1 MDTTPARHHCQ
12 HCCLSDRHHPW
23 TPANT
28 ITHPSTSIIGI
39 AHPLHYGPICNITP
53 KNAYCQSGERSVKQY
68 TADSAWL
75 CNQWCPAFL
84 GNWSASNCKWRPS
97 GKIWGVPNMSKL
109 KRWSNMDSSLDRGW
123 LHFDQQWMSCSLPS
137 ACTTS
142 AKSWFLPKFGKV
154 SHTHCTINYAYDIHS
169 PIFIYYTQLCN
180 SAYMFV
186 CSSQVV
192 STIRISRFQMQTCL
206 WSIVLLQR
214 SALTII
220 IIINAIQAESSRNNT
235 QLFGLWH
242 GTHKHTHTHTHTHI

>member
-28 ITHPSTSIIGI
+28 ITHPSTSIIAI

-123 LHFDQQWMSCSLPS
+123 LHFDQQWMSCSPPS

-142 AKSWFLPKFGKV
+142 AKSWFCPSLAKF
-154 SHTHCTINYAYDIHS
+154 
-169 PIFIYYTQLCN
+169 
-180 SAYMFV
+180 
-186 CSSQVV
+186 
-192 STIRISRFQMQTCL
+192 
-206 WSIVLLQR
+206 
-214 SALTII
+214 
-220 IIINAIQAESSRNNT
+220 
-235 QLFGLWH
+235 
-242 GTHKHTHTHTHTHI
+242 HTHIVQLIMRMIFTALYLYIIHNCATLHTCLSVLLKSWARSGYRDSRCRPAFDRLFSFKDQL